1 MTHPT
6 LVFEQ
11 REQVVRL
18 TLDKPLV
25 GNIID
30 LQLANELAD
39 ACRRINQDDAVSVV
53 IITGAGDTFCTG
65 IDLDEISSLSAS
77 GLSRANA
84 ASLASQAVASLA
96 VASLDG
102 PVLAAINGDAL
113 SAGLELA
120 LACDIRIASD
130 GARFGFPETSRGFI
144 PGGGGTQRLPRI
156 VGRGKATEMIL
167 TAETIDADE
176 AFRIGLLSRVV
187 PAGRLMEEAD
197 EIAKRLVSRAP
208 IAVRYAKEAVRKGM
222 DMTQDQGLRLEAD
235 LSLLLQTTADR
246 AEGIKAFLEKRP
258 PTFRGE

>member
-6 LVFEQ
+6 LAFEQ
-11 REQVVRL
+11 REQVVLL
-18 TLDKPLV
+18 TLNKPLV

-39 ACRRINQDDAVSVV
+39 ACRRINQDDAVRVV

-65 IDLDEISSLSAS
+65 VDLDEISSPGAAE
-77 GLSRANA
+77 LSRANA
-84 ASLASQAVASLA
+84 ASLASQA

-113 SAGLELA
+113 SAGLEMA

>member
-11 REQVVRL
+11 QEQVVRL
-18 TLDKPLV
+18 TLNKPLV

-39 ACRRINQDDAVSVV
+39 ACRRINQGDTVRAV

-65 IDLDEISSLSAS
+65 VDLDEVSSLGAAQM
-77 GLSRANA
+77 SRAHA
-84 ASLASQAVASLA
+84 ASLASQA

-120 LACDIRIASD
+120 LACDIRISSD
-130 GARFGFPETSRGFI
+130 GARFGFPETSRGLI

-197 EIAKRLVSRAP
+197 EIAKRLASRAP
-208 IAVRYAKEAVRKGM
+208 IAVRYAKEAVRKGL

>member
-18 TLDKPLV
+18 TLNKPLV

-39 ACRRINQDDAVSVV
+39 ACRRINQDDAVRVV

-65 IDLDEISSLSAS
+65 VDLDEISSPGAAE
-77 GLSRANA
+77 LSRANA
-84 ASLASQAVASLA
+84 ASLASQA

-130 GARFGFPETSRGFI
+130 GARFGFPETSHGFV

-197 EIAKRLVSRAP
+197 GIAKRLVSRAP
-208 IAVRYAKEAVRKGM
+208 IAVRYAKEAVRKGL